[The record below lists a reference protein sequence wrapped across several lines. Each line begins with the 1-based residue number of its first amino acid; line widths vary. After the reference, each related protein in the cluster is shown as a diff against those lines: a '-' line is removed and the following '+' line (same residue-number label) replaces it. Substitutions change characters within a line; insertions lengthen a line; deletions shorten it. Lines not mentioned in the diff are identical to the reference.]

1 MEETTFEEACE
12 RLEIPAD
19 LRKHVAAD
27 APVRGKM
34 AVARGMLPAEP
45 RVLLGM
51 MYLLLG
57 DSDAGVREAA
67 ESGILE
73 IPENRLLGM
82 IDRKTHPKI
91 LEFLTYRRPE
101 DTGLRERMVLLPQIN
116 TKSICLLAE
125 TGTGRIPEIIANNQ
139 ERLLVTP
146 QLVRFLA
153 KNPEVP
159 QAIIDRTITFLRLYG
174 VEIDEE
180 DVQRTDDADA
190 PAEAPTPTQAAEPA
204 QEAAGEPSSPPP
216 EASETPEPSQAPE
229 PVAPPAA
236 PLAASDR
243 VAGEDPGSSVGPEP
257 HAPGLAAQP
266 LLRPLA
272 PGRLPKGFVP
282 GEVFVPE
289 VPTEPYV
296 PPEGLMN
303 PLAALL
309 EDWGIPRNPQFVVPP
324 VGGWAA
330 DTAGA
335 PIMEPVESVGSTSPG
350 RVYAED
356 AVELGVNNGIDTNES
371 IDLSG
376 STSIANSDFAF
387 NLNEEAGEFD
397 DGFVDEDSEPED
409 EEKQSFNKQIQNMS
423 VGDKIKLCYRANKSA
438 RELLVRDSNKIVA
451 CAVVNSGRI
460 TDNEVMTIAT
470 NRSIHEEVIRALTSN
485 REYLRK
491 YPVKAALAANPKT
504 PIPTAITLL
513 NSLHVKDLKKI
524 ANNRNVSSAVFSA
537 AMKLYKRRK
546 SGQG

>member
-1 MEETTFEEACE
+1 
-12 RLEIPAD
+12 
-19 LRKHVAAD
+19 
-27 APVRGKM
+27 M

-57 DSDAGVREAA
+57 DQDSSVRAAA
-67 ESGILE
+67 EEGILE
-73 IPENRLLGM
+73 IPETRLLGM
-82 IDRKTHPKI
+82 IDGKTHPKI
-91 LEFLTYRRPE
+91 LEFLTYRRP
-101 DTGLRERMVLLPQIN
+101 DDSGLRERMVLLPQIN

-125 TGTGRIPEIIANNQ
+125 TGTGRIPEIIAHNQ

-146 QLVRFLA
+146 QIIRFLA

-159 QAIIDRTITFLRLYG
+159 QAVIERTVTFLRLYG
-174 VEIDEE
+174 VEISEE
-180 DVQRTDDADA
+180 DVQR
-190 PAEAPTPTQAAEPA
+190 
-204 QEAAGEPSSPPP
+204 
-216 EASETPEPSQAPE
+216 PEPGA
-229 PVAPPAA
+229 APPAPPSPPRQESVESSPEA
-236 PLAASDR
+236 ADDPAPSTGLEPANEELEADAETIAPPAVVAAPAPPPSPETGGTPAPDMGSPGAAPQPLPRPLAA
-243 VAGEDPGSSVGPEP
+243 G
-257 HAPGLAAQP
+257 Q
-266 LLRPLA
+266 
-272 PGRLPKGFVP
+272 LPPGFVP

-289 VPTEPYV
+289 VPATPYQ
-296 PPEGLMN
+296 PPPGLIN

-309 EDWGIPRNPQFVVPP
+309 EDWGIPRSPEFVSPP
-324 VGGWAA
+324 VGGWAS

-335 PIMEPVESVGSTSPG
+335 PILTPVGSGEEVAPPPSSG
-350 RVYAED
+350 RLYAD
-356 AVELGVNNGIDTNES
+356 GAVELGAGDAVDLNET

-387 NLNEEAGEFD
+387 NLNEESGDFD
-397 DGFVDEDSEPED
+397 SGFVDDESEPEE
-409 EEKQSFNKQIQNMS
+409 EEKQSFNQKIQNMS

-438 RELLVRDSNKIVA
+438 RELLVRDTNKIVA

-546 SGQG
+546 SGKG